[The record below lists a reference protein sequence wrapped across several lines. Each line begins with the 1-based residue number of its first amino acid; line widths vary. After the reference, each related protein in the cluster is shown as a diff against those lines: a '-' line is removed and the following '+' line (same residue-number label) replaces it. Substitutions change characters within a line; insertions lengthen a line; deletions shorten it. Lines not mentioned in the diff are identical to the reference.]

1 MDISKLR
8 IAENKDKTT
17 ILALSW
23 RDIESPNKGGAEV
36 QTHAML
42 SILPSNKY
50 RIIHISAL
58 YDKMRE
64 ETVIDNI
71 NYYRV
76 GNVFTVIWFAFIFYK
91 HNKDNIDIV
100 IDQCNTHRFFTPFY
114 VPCNKRIFY
123 IHQMTKEIWGI
134 NLKKPLSS
142 LGEFAEQYMT
152 RLYKNGYTITVSEST
167 KKDLMFYGF
176 REDRILIIPQ
186 ILKQKPLPQ
195 EQLPMKTEYPSFVY
209 VGRFIP
215 YKGIDIA
222 VEAFGIIKQEY
233 ADARMCILGKYD
245 TDYIEEKLVPI
256 CNKYGMTI
264 GYDKKEV
271 YDISCEG
278 FVTEEEKIRILGS
291 AYALL
296 FLSIREGWGIP
307 ISEAAYVG
315 TPSIVFDSAG
325 LRDAVDFGNAGYI
338 TVSKT
343 ASSAAECMREVIDDK
358 VKYQEMRSAAYDFTK
373 GYLNRDYSE
382 VLMVYINRIHCS

>member
-8 IAENKDKTT
+8 ITEDKNKTT

-42 SILPSNKY
+42 SMLPSSKY
-50 RIIHISAL
+50 RILHISAL
-58 YDKMRE
+58 YDNMKE
-64 ETVIDNI
+64 ENVIDDI
-71 NYYRV
+71 HYYRA
-76 GNVFTVIWFAFIFYK
+76 GNVFSVIWKAFVFYR
-91 HNKDNIDIV
+91 HNKDYIDIV

-114 VPCNKRIFY
+114 VPRNKRVFY

-134 NLKKPLSS
+134 NLKKPFSS
-142 LGEFAEQYMT
+142 IGEFAEQYMT
-152 RLYKNGYTITVSEST
+152 RLYKKGYTVTVSEST
-167 KKDLMFYGF
+167 KRDLMFYGF
-176 REDRILIIPQ
+176 SEDRILIIPQ
-186 ILKQKPLPQ
+186 ILRQRPLPQ
-195 EQLPMKTEYPSFVY
+195 EQMPAKTEFPSFVY

-215 YKGIDIA
+215 YKGIDLA

-233 ADARMCILGKYD
+233 VDARMFILGKYD
-245 TDYIEEKLVPI
+245 IDYIQDKLVPI

-264 GYDKKEV
+264 GYDKKEE

-278 FVTEEEKIRILGS
+278 FVTEEEKIRILGG

-325 LRDAVDFGNAGYI
+325 LRDAVDFGKAGYI
-338 TVSKT
+338 TQDKT
-343 ASSAAECMREVIDDK
+343 AESAAKCMKDVIDNK
-358 VKYQEMRSAAYDFTK
+358 QKYQEMCVAAYDFTK
-373 GYLNRDYSE
+373 GYLYRDYSN
-382 VLMVYINRIHCS
+382 VLMDFLNMIKNS